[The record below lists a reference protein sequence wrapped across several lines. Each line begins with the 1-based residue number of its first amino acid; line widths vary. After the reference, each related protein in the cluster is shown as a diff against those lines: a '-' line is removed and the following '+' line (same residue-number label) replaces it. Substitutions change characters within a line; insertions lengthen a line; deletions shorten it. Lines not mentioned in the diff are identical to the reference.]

1 MYASP
6 LVINN
11 DDNEEIS
18 AWSCQLKTITL
29 SSESS
34 SSQPNQQLKT
44 TSYEK
49 LVKFKPQRG
58 FLYRNEVPVPPFFLA
73 VPILGWAPSRAV

>member
-6 LVINN
+6 LAINN
-11 DDNEEIS
+11 NDNEEIS
-18 AWSCQLKTITL
+18 AWFCQLKTVTL

-44 TSYEK
+44 TSSEK
-49 LVKFKPQRG
+49 LVKFKPHGDFCVEMRYQ
-58 FLYRNEVPVPPFFLA
+58 FLLI
-73 VPILGWAPSRAV
+73 PILGWAPSRAV